1 MTIMKTVEKLAKN
14 HTVLFTIVAAVA
26 LCYVMKNY
34 SQGKGLGGLAGYANS
49 NTRSGSAP
57 LPGKAFGEQGA
68 AGYRLNPLS
77 PPQPGGAGG
86 SATGT
91 CGQGTNYRP
100 SSGLG
105 RNETNAS
112 VSGVTTSSFGM
123 PPSCSKQAVVDPR
136 QLLPKDGN
144 NAFSQMNPA
153 GAGDIQNVS
162 LLKAGYHIGIN
173 TVGQS
178 LRNANLQLR
187 SEPANPQLNIGPW
200 NQTTIG
206 PDLNRRAL
214 EVGCHSNQ

>member
-1 MTIMKTVEKLAKN
+1 MNLKKTITNLANN

-26 LCYVMKNY
+26 LMYVMKNY
-34 SQGKGLGGLAGYANS
+34 SNGKGLGGTAGYANS
-49 NTRSGSAP
+49 A
-57 LPGKAFGEQGA
+57 LPQKAFGDAGA
-68 AGYRLNPLS
+68 NYVLNARN

-86 SATGT
+86 APTGT
-91 CGQGTNYRP
+91 CGQGTNYKA
-100 SSGLG
+100 SAGLG
-105 RNETNAS
+105 QNESNAS
-112 VSGVTTSSFGM
+112 VSGIATSSFGM
-123 PPSCSKQAVVDPR
+123 PPSCAKQAVVDPK
-136 QLLPKDGN
+136 QLLPRDSN
-144 NAFSQMNPA
+144 NSFSQMNPG

-206 PDLNRRAL
+206 PDLSRRAL
-214 EVGCHSNQ
+214 EVGCHGGQ

>member
-1 MTIMKTVEKLAKN
+1 MNLGKTIKNLANN

-26 LCYVMKNY
+26 LMYVMKNY
-34 SQGKGLGGLAGYANS
+34 SNGKGLGGTAGM
-49 NTRSGSAP
+49 TGGSA
-57 LPGKAFGEQGA
+57 LPGSAFGEAGV
-68 AGYRLNPLS
+68 AGYKLNARN
-77 PPQPGGAGG
+77 PPMPGGADGAASG
-86 SATGT
+86 N
-91 CGQGTNYRP
+91 CGQGINYKP

-112 VSGVTTSSFGM
+112 VSGIATSSFGM
-123 PPSCSKQAVVDPR
+123 PPSCAKQAVVDPR
-136 QLLPKDGN
+136 QLLPKDSN
-144 NAFSQMNPA
+144 NSFSQMNPG

-206 PDLNRRAL
+206 PDLARRAL